1 MKNLLALALAASTAL
16 SASSAFAGGP
26 VVVEDVTVVEAD
38 KPASS
43 IGVLPLL
50 LGAIIIG
57 AVLLNDDDED
67 EDEDEIIVV
76 PVAQ

>member
-1 MKNLLALALAASTAL
+1 MKKIIASVMALTLGTSVAM
-16 SASSAFAGGP
+16 AGGP
-26 VVVEDVTVVEAD
+26 IVIEDTAEVVAE

-57 AVLLNDDDED
+57 AVLLNNDDDED
-67 EDEDEIIVV
+67 DGNENS
-76 PVAQ
+76 

>member
-1 MKNLLALALAASTAL
+1 MALTLGTSVAM
-16 SASSAFAGGP
+16 AGGP
-26 VVVEDVTVVEAD
+26 IVVEDTAEVVAE

-57 AVLLNDDDED
+57 AVLLGGDDE
-67 EDEDEIIVV
+67 EASGSE
-76 PVAQ
+76 

>member
-1 MKNLLALALAASTAL
+1 MKKIIASVMALTLGTSVAM
-16 SASSAFAGGP
+16 AGGP
-26 VVVEDVTVVEAD
+26 IVVEDTAEVVAE

-57 AVLLNDDDED
+57 AVLLGGDDDE
-67 EDEDEIIVV
+67 ENL
-76 PVAQ
+76 

>member
-1 MKNLLALALAASTAL
+1 MKKIIASVMALTLGTSVAM
-16 SASSAFAGGP
+16 AGGP
-26 VVVEDVTVVEAD
+26 IVVEDTAEVVVQ

-57 AVLLNDDDED
+57 AVLLGNDDDEN
-67 EDEDEIIVV
+67 
-76 PVAQ
+76 